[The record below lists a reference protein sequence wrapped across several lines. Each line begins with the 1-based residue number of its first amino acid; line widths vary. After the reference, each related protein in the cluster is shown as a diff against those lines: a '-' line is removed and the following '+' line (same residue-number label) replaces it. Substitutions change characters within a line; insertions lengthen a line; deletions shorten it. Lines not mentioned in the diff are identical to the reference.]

1 MILSL
6 RWRGSDRFNATQVDS
21 KNVLAVIAPTA
32 IVWRDAAHILISGT
46 SQGGV
51 RVIANDTK
59 APFGEALVL
68 ADGAW
73 QIAGSLNLEKTKHH
87 PQI

>member
-1 MILSL
+1 M
-6 RWRGSDRFNATQVDS
+6 DPTDNAAQVDLKRDS
-21 KNVLAVIAPTA
+21 AVIVPTA

-46 SQGGV
+46 SQGGI

-73 QIAGSLNLEKTKHH
+73 QIAGV
-87 PQI
+87 

>member
-1 MILSL
+1 MIL
-6 RWRGSDRFNATQVDS
+6 
-21 KNVLAVIAPTA
+21 PTA

-46 SQGGV
+46 SQGGI

-68 ADGAW
+68 ADGA
-73 QIAGSLNLEKTKHH
+73 ADCGESEFGKNKA
-87 PQI
+87 PP